1 MKDEQEN
8 DRDGPRFAAETT
20 QPAGSPQI
28 ASFEQG
34 LASLGDLVARLESGS
49 LGLSESI
56 DAYERGV
63 AILRQLHDQLARAE
77 ERVSVLVRIDEDGRP
92 VLAPHDAAAAVTTAT
107 EQSVGRRPGR
117 TKTTRSRSLPGMD
130 EESADA

>member
-1 MKDEQEN
+1 MNDEQEN
-8 DRDGPRFAAETT
+8 DHDGPRFAAETA
-20 QPAGSPQI
+20 QPAGSPQNT
-28 ASFEQG
+28 SFEQG

-77 ERVSVLVRIDEDGRP
+77 ERVSVLVRIDEDGP
-92 VLAPHDAAAAVTTAT
+92 VLAPHDADAALTTAT

-117 TKTTRSRSLPGMD
+117 TKTTRTRSLPGMD